1 MMPRMH
7 SLSSS
12 EEMSVA
18 YLYSKVILRALLLR
32 CAELTGKSRMDLGC
46 SLFEATCVIH
56 M

>member
-1 MMPRMH
+1 MPRMQGV
-7 SLSSS
+7 SSI

-18 YLYSKVILRALLLR
+18 YLYPKVILTALVLR

-46 SLFEATCVIH
+46 WLLEATCVIH